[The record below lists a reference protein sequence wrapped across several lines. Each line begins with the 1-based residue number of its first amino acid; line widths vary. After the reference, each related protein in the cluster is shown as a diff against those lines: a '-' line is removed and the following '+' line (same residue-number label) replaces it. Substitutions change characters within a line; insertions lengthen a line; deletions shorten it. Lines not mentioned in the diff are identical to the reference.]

1 MFCGRRP
8 GLLLST
14 MRALDNLG
22 LDIQQAVISCFN
34 GFALDIF
41 RAEVKSS
48 FTSISMLLWSEM
60 LEERLHFNVN
70 YVYHSI

>member
-1 MFCGRRP
+1 MFCARRA

-34 GFALDIF
+34 GFALDVF
-41 RAEVKSS
+41 RAEQCREGQDVLPEQIKAV
-48 FTSISMLLWSEM
+48 LLDSAGFCGIM
-60 LEERLHFNVN
+60 
-70 YVYHSI
+70 